1 MSLSLSLFPQLFL
14 SPDGFYPQLS
24 FLAQVFFR
32 TVYGIL
38 LFGHLVLLLPHARR
52 FFMSERWKGYA
63 QSSWD
68 VDALQNPIAH
78 PLVMIT
84 WFACAVALIFGRWTV
99 VAALINLLL
108 CRYFFVHMRWKGVL
122 RGMGAPGFMTYWL
135 SAAVFLLEYTVHFA
149 PAVRPLALL
158 VLQVDFA
165 LIMMSAGVYKCSA
178 GFPRNNG
185 MELGLVNP
193 EWGYWWRYYKEKSPN
208 HPLIWTLNQLA
219 WATEVVAAVLMLI
232 PPTRF
237 IGASL
242 IVISFFFIATH
253 IRLALLCHMVMLC
266 GVLFFHPGSMGEQLV
281 AVFVSAQTPTVYP
294 ANALLSVVNQ
304 LLMYGLWAYLFLL
317 PLSYFGI
324 YYNFFARKRLPA
336 PLQRVLDVHTNFF
349 GIIMW
354 RVFTIDLI
362 NFFPQIYRQPRA
374 GGERT
379 LITRYG
385 WRSGSVRF
393 SHVGESITLTC
404 LFTTLKYYPSN
415 NAMFIERLLRYA
427 RTVPCPDDSVLVFEY
442 IGIEKNDKRFEFTIV
457 AEYIVDPAKGTVDEK
472 ALNERYDVR
481 AAYAGSPLHEG
492 ARPGSYAPLVE

>member
-1 MSLSLSLFPQLFL
+1 MISPQLLL
-14 SPDGFYPQLS
+14 SPDSFYPQLS
-24 FLAQVFFR
+24 FTTQGFFR
-32 TVYGIL
+32 VVYGL
-38 LFGHLVLLLPHARR
+38 LLLGHLILLLPHARR

-68 VDALQNPIAH
+68 VDAIQNPLVH
-78 PLVMIT
+78 PLVMII
-84 WFACAVALIFGRWTV
+84 WFGCAIALIFGRWTI

-135 SAAVFLLEYTVHFA
+135 SAAVFLLEYTLHVA
-149 PAVRPLALL
+149 PAARPLALL

-165 LIMMSAGVYKCSA
+165 LIMLSAGVYKCTA

-193 EWGYWWRYYKEKSPN
+193 EWGYWWRYYRQKSPN

-219 WATEVVAAVLMLI
+219 WSTEVVAALLMLI

-237 IGASL
+237 IGALL
-242 IVISFFFIATH
+242 IIISFFFIATH

-266 GVLFFHPGSMGEQLV
+266 GVLFFHAGSLGEQF
-281 AVFVSAQTPTVYP
+281 AAFFVSAQSPAVYTAGP
-294 ANALLSVVNQ
+294 ALSIVNQ
-304 LLMYGLWAYLFLL
+304 LLVYALWVYAVLL

-324 YYNFFARKRLPA
+324 YYNFFARKHLPA
-336 PLQRVLDVHTNFF
+336 PLQRILEVYTNFF

-362 NFFPQIYRQPRA
+362 NFFPNIYRQPRL
-374 GGERT
+374 GGARS

-385 WRSGSVRF
+385 WRAGSVRF

-415 NAMFIERLLRYA
+415 HDIFVERLMRYA
-427 RTVPCPDDSVLVFEY
+427 RTIPCPHDAVLVFEY
-442 IGIEKNDKRFEFTIV
+442 IGIEKDEKQFAFLAV
-457 AEYIVDPAKGTVDEK
+457 AEYIVDPLNETVTEK
-472 ALNERYDVR
+472 VLNERYDVH

-492 ARPGSYAPLVE
+492 GKPGSYAPLRG